1 MRHSIL
7 FEATSINGMNL
18 SNRFVRSGTW
28 EGLAD
33 KGCVTKKLTDMMVA
47 LARGGV
53 GLIISGFAFVRPDGQ
68 SVPGQMAVY
77 DDRFLPG
84 IRDMAAAV
92 HSAGG
97 KIALQLVHGGCN
109 THFGFAGL
117 ELVGPSA
124 VLKEGQ
130 IACRSASKKEITAI
144 VTAFAH
150 AAGRATEAGLDAI
163 QIHAAHG
170 YLLSQFLS
178 PVYNK
183 RTDEYGG
190 SLENRARF
198 LLEVV
203 KSVRKEVGHKY
214 PVLVKLNSEDFLE
227 GGLARDEAI
236 RVSGMLAKGSVDAI
250 ELSGGTMAS
259 PINFIPPRPGS
270 LPTPDKE
277 VFYREAAKVYKQKVS
292 IPLILVG
299 GIRSY
304 EVAERLVRDGMTDYI
319 SLCRPL
325 ICEPGLVKRWREGDR
340 RKSECVYDNACFAP
354 ASDGTG
360 VYCVTM
366 AKKRSKLHNH
376 ISH

>member
-1 MRHSIL
+1 MRNSKL
-7 FEATSINGMNL
+7 FEATLINGMNL
-18 SNRFVRSGTW
+18 ANRFVRSATW

-33 KGCVTKKLTDMMVA
+33 KGCVTKKLTGMMIE
-47 LARGGV
+47 LARGEV
-53 GLIISGFAFVRPDGQ
+53 GLIISGYTFVRPEGQ
-68 SVPGQMAVY
+68 STPGQMAVY
-77 DDRFLPG
+77 DNRFLPG
-84 IRDMAAAV
+84 MRDMAATV

-109 THFGFAGL
+109 ANSSLTGL

-124 VLKEGQ
+124 VRKEGQ
-130 IACRSASKKEITAI
+130 IACRSASKKEISAI
-144 VTAFAH
+144 VTAFAE
-150 AAGRATEAGLDAI
+150 AAGRAKDAGLDAI

-170 YLLSQFLS
+170 FLLSQFLS
-178 PVYNK
+178 PAFNK

-198 LLEVV
+198 LLDVV
-203 KSVRKEVGHKY
+203 KSIREEVGPRY

-227 GGLARDEAI
+227 GGLTRDEAI
-236 RVSGMLAKGSVDAI
+236 QVSVMLAKGSVDAI
-250 ELSGGTMAS
+250 ELSGGTVAS
-259 PINFIPPRPGS
+259 PTNLIPPRPGS

-304 EVAERLVRDGMTDYI
+304 EVAEQLVRDGMTDYI
-319 SLCRPL
+319 SLSRPL

-340 RKSECVYDNACFAP
+340 RKSECVSDNACFAP
-354 ASDGTG
+354 ASDGIG

-366 AKKRSKLHNH
+366 AKKRSTAGK
-376 ISH
+376 